1 MNLPILKLEN
11 TDLVEFISYWSR
23 LYDYP
28 LESLYNERIFKQKIE
43 EEDLHQL
50 FIWKNGMKLSA
61 GKQKSFEDK
70 ILSKL
75 EIINELKSKEIIDL
89 EEFQR
94 HFNNLSAVWKIF
106 LLHII
111 RPNKFPIY
119 DQHIN
124 RAFNY
129 IHGLDFQNISAN
141 SMTNKSKEEFYF
153 NTYLE
158 FIESLNDI
166 NLKALDEAFFAFG
179 QFINTKTYIQMI
191 NKNSF

>member
-1 MNLPILKLEN
+1 MNLPILKIEN
-11 TDLVEFISYWSR
+11 SNLVEFINYWSK
-23 LYDYP
+23 LYNYP
-28 LESLYNERIFKQKIE
+28 LEALYNERISKKEFDK
-43 EEDLHQL
+43 EDLQEL

-61 GKQKSFEDK
+61 GKQKSLENK
-70 ILSKL
+70 ILSKQK
-75 EIINELKSKEIIDL
+75 IINDLKQKEKIELK
-89 EEFQR
+89 EFQK
-94 HFNNLSAVWKIF
+94 HFNELSAVWKIF

-129 IHGLDFQNISAN
+129 IHGLDFHNISVS

-158 FIESLNDI
+158 FIESLNGID
-166 NLKALDEAFFAFG
+166 LKALDEAFFAFG

-191 NKNSF
+191 N

>member
-1 MNLPILKLEN
+1 MNLPILKIEN
-11 TDLVEFISYWSR
+11 SNLVEFINYWSK
-23 LYDYP
+23 LYNYP
-28 LESLYNERIFKQKIE
+28 LEALYNERISKKEFDK
-43 EEDLHQL
+43 EDLQEL

-61 GKQKSFEDK
+61 GKQKSLENK
-70 ILSKL
+70 ILSKQK
-75 EIINELKSKEIIDL
+75 IINDLKQKENIELK
-89 EEFQR
+89 EFQK
-94 HFNNLSAVWKIF
+94 HFNELSAVWKIF

-111 RPNKFPIY
+111 KPNKFPIY

-129 IHGLDFQNISAN
+129 IHGRDFHNISAS

-158 FIESLNDI
+158 FIESLNGID
-166 NLKALDEAFFAFG
+166 LKALDEAFFAFG

-191 NKNSF
+191 N

>member
-1 MNLPILKLEN
+1 MKLPILKIEN
-11 TDLVEFISYWSR
+11 SDLNEFINYWSE
-23 LYDYP
+23 LYSYP
-28 LESLYNERIFKQKIE
+28 LESLYNERIYKKKFDA
-43 EEDLHQL
+43 EDLLQL

-70 ILSKL
+70 VLSKRD
-75 EIINELKSKEIIDL
+75 IINDLKSKQNLGIN
-89 EEFQR
+89 EFQK

-111 RPNKFPIY
+111 RPNKYPIY

-129 IHGLDFQNISAN
+129 IHGFDYQNISAN
-141 SMTNKSKEEFYF
+141 SMTNNSKEEFYF

-158 FIESLNDI
+158 FIESLNGID
-166 NLKALDEAFFAFG
+166 LKKMDEAFFAFG
-179 QFINTKTYIQMI
+179 QFINTKTYVQIV
-191 NKNSF
+191 N